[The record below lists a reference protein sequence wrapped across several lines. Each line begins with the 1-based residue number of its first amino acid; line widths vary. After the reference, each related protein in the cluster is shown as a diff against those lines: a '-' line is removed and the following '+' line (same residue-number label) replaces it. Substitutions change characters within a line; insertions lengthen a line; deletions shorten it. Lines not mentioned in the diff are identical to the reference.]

1 MAPPVLV
8 PYLLGL
14 VTAPLMAKVVKPL
27 LRGTVKTTVGLALQV
42 KKVAAEAVEDVQD
55 LAAEAS
61 AEMVAAEM
69 ASAQRAAE
77 AAPKAGSSPVATT
90 ATVTETTHSRGGTG
104 TTRRGGTA

>member
-1 MAPPVLV
+1 MAAPVLV

-14 VTAPLMAKVVKPL
+14 VTAPLMVKVVKPL

-61 AEMVAAEM
+61 AEMVATEM

-77 AAPKAGSSPVATT
+77 VATKTGSSPATT
-90 ATVTETTHSRGGTG
+90 ATTVTETTHSRGGAG